1 MKVNPGA
8 NTPGLVFPGLWQR
21 LPGFAA
27 TVACMPNHLL
37 GRRSLYIAAAV
48 VLVVVGIG
56 LQLEIRTNP
65 RPIGGP
71 LDILALRARDDVN
84 LLFILIDTARAD
96 RLSAYGY
103 DRETSPN
110 IDALAASGVRFAE
123 HLSQSSWTKC
133 SMASLWTGSYPVRTG
148 VTRSPQAISE
158 NVRMPAEILQEAG
171 YRTFAIWRNG
181 WIRPAFGFSQG
192 FEVYH
197 SPRASPIPASV
208 RRERPSVSV
217 VGTDQDTILSAI
229 EFLRSHSDE
238 RWFLYLH
245 LMDVHQYVYDEDSAL
260 FGTSYSDIY
269 DNSIHWVDRVLSSL
283 IRDLDRR
290 GLREKTL
297 IVLAADHG
305 EAFGE
310 HGREGHARDVYGEV
324 TTTPLI
330 MSFPF
335 RFEQELVIEAPTQNV
350 DIWPTLLEM
359 LGLPPLEEAD
369 GRSRL
374 PEILAAASGGVA
386 PEQAEPRFAHLD
398 QAWART
404 SRPARPMVSVSDGAF
419 RLFRR
424 EGAGPAELYD
434 LSSDPYE
441 QVDLASE
448 MPDVLARMTQLAEDY
463 LAQPP
468 ASWAGAADVDID
480 PQELEEL
487 RALGYQLE

>member
-1 MKVNPGA
+1 MLNR
-8 NTPGLVFPGLWQR
+8 LLWRR
-21 LPGFAA
+21 L
-27 TVACMPNHLL
+27 
-37 GRRSLYIAAAV
+37 LYIAAAV

-56 LQLEIRTNP
+56 LQLDIRTNP
-65 RPIGGP
+65 RPLGGP
-71 LDILALRARDDVN
+71 EEIVALRARDDLN
-84 LLFILIDTARAD
+84 LLFVLIDTMRAD

-110 IDALAASGVRFAE
+110 IDALAATGVRFAE
-123 HLSQSSWTKC
+123 NLSQSSWTKT

-148 VTRSPQAISE
+148 VTRSPQVISE
-158 NVRMPAEILQEAG
+158 DAWMPAEILQAAG
-171 YRTFAIWRNG
+171 FRTFAIWRNG

-192 FEVYH
+192 FEIYH
-197 SPRASPIPASV
+197 SPRAGPIPASV
-208 RRERPSVSV
+208 RRERPAVSI
-217 VGTDQDTILSAI
+217 VGTDQDTIFSAM
-229 EFLRSHSDE
+229 EFLRSHGNE

-245 LMDVHQYVYDEDSAL
+245 LMDVHQYVYDEESAL

-283 IRDLDRR
+283 IAELDAR

-330 MSFPF
+330 ISFPF
-335 RFEQELVIEAPTQNV
+335 RLEPEVVVEAPTENV
-350 DIWPTLLEM
+350 DIWPTLLDM
-359 LGLPPLEEAD
+359 LGLPPLDDAD

-374 PEILAAASGGVA
+374 PEILAVARGVPA
-386 PEQAEPRFAHLD
+386 PEHAEPRFAHID
-398 QAWART
+398 QAWAR
-404 SRPARPMVSVSDGAF
+404 SGRPARPMVSVSDGPF

-424 EGAGPAELYD
+424 EGAGTPELYD
-434 LSSDPYE
+434 LSVDRYE

-448 MPDVLARMTQLAEDY
+448 RPEVLARMTKLAEDY
-463 LAQPP
+463 LAKPP
-468 ASWAGAADVDID
+468 ASWSGGPDVEIN

-487 RALGYQLE
+487 RALGYQME

>member
-1 MKVNPGA
+1 MLN
-8 NTPGLVFPGLWQR
+8 R
-21 LPGFAA
+21 L
-27 TVACMPNHLL
+27 L
-37 GRRSLYIAAAV
+37 RRRLLYIAAAV

-56 LQLEIRTNP
+56 LQLDIRTNP
-65 RPIGGP
+65 RPLGGP
-71 LDILALRARDDVN
+71 EEIVALRARDDLN
-84 LLFILIDTARAD
+84 LLFVLIDTMRAD

-110 IDALAASGVRFAE
+110 IDALAATGVRFAE
-123 HLSQSSWTKC
+123 NLSQSSWTKT

-148 VTRSPQAISE
+148 VTRSPQVISE
-158 NVRMPAEILQEAG
+158 DAWMPAEILQAAG
-171 YRTFAIWRNG
+171 FRTFAIWRNG

-192 FEVYH
+192 FEIYH
-197 SPRASPIPASV
+197 SPRAGPIPASV
-208 RRERPSVSV
+208 RRERPAVSI
-217 VGTDQDTILSAI
+217 VGTDQDTIFSAM
-229 EFLRSHSDE
+229 EFLRSHGNE

-245 LMDVHQYVYDEDSAL
+245 LMDVHQYVYDEESAL

-283 IRDLDRR
+283 IAELDAR

-330 MSFPF
+330 ISFPF
-335 RFEQELVIEAPTQNV
+335 RLEPEVVVEAPTENV
-350 DIWPTLLEM
+350 DIWPTLLDM
-359 LGLPPLEEAD
+359 LGLPPLDDAD

-374 PEILAAASGGVA
+374 PEILAVARGVPA
-386 PEQAEPRFAHLD
+386 PEHAEPRFAHID
-398 QAWART
+398 QAWAR
-404 SRPARPMVSVSDGAF
+404 SGRPARPMVSVSDGPF

-424 EGAGPAELYD
+424 EGAGTPELYD
-434 LSSDPYE
+434 RSVDRYE

-448 MPDVLARMTQLAEDY
+448 RPEVLARMTKLAEDY
-463 LAQPP
+463 LAKPP
-468 ASWAGAADVDID
+468 ASWSGGPDVEIN

-487 RALGYQLE
+487 RALGYQME

>member
-1 MKVNPGA
+1 MLNR
-8 NTPGLVFPGLWQR
+8 LLWRR
-21 LPGFAA
+21 L
-27 TVACMPNHLL
+27 
-37 GRRSLYIAAAV
+37 LYIAAAV

-56 LQLEIRTNP
+56 LQLDIRTNP
-65 RPIGGP
+65 RPLGGP
-71 LDILALRARDDVN
+71 EEIVALRARDDLN
-84 LLFILIDTARAD
+84 LLFVLIDTMRAD

-110 IDALAASGVRFAE
+110 IDALAATGVRFAE
-123 HLSQSSWTKC
+123 NLSQSSWTKT

-148 VTRSPQAISE
+148 VTRSPQVISE
-158 NVRMPAEILQEAG
+158 DAWMPAEILQAAG
-171 YRTFAIWRNG
+171 FRTFAIWRNG

-192 FEVYH
+192 FEIYH
-197 SPRASPIPASV
+197 SPRAGPIPASV
-208 RRERPSVSV
+208 RRERPAVSI
-217 VGTDQDTILSAI
+217 VGTDQDTIFSAM
-229 EFLRSHSDE
+229 EFLRSHGNE

-245 LMDVHQYVYDEDSAL
+245 LMDVHQYVYDEESAL

-283 IRDLDRR
+283 IAELDAR

-330 MSFPF
+330 ISFPF
-335 RFEQELVIEAPTQNV
+335 RLEPEVVVEAPTENV
-350 DIWPTLLEM
+350 DIWPTLLDM
-359 LGLPPLEEAD
+359 LGLPPLDDAD

-374 PEILAAASGGVA
+374 PEILAAARGVPA
-386 PEQAEPRFAHLD
+386 PERAAPRFAHID
-398 QAWART
+398 QAWAR
-404 SRPARPMVSVSDGAF
+404 SGRPARPMVSVSDGPF

-424 EGAGPAELYD
+424 EGAGTPELYD
-434 LSSDPYE
+434 RSVDRYE

-448 MPDVLARMTQLAEDY
+448 RPEVLARMTKLAEDY
-463 LAQPP
+463 LAKPP
-468 ASWAGAADVDID
+468 ASWSGGPDVEIN

-487 RALGYQLE
+487 RALGYQME

>member
-1 MKVNPGA
+1 M
-8 NTPGLVFPGLWQR
+8 LSR
-21 LPGFAA
+21 LLA
-27 TVACMPNHLL
+27 
-37 GRRSLYIAAAV
+37 RRSFYIIASIILIVGAV
-48 VLVVVGIG
+48 A
-56 LQLEIRTNP
+56 LQVEIDRNP
-65 RPIGGP
+65 RPLGGP
-71 LDILALRARDDVN
+71 VDIATLAARNDLNV
-84 LLFILIDTARAD
+84 LFVLIDTLRAD

-110 IDALAASGVRFAE
+110 IDALAATGVRFAE
-123 HLSQSSWTKC
+123 NLSQSSWTKT

-158 NVRMPAEILQEAG
+158 DAWMPAEILQAAG
-171 YRTFAIWRNG
+171 FRTFAIWRNG

-192 FEVYH
+192 FEIYH

-208 RRERPSVSV
+208 RRERPAVSI
-217 VGTDQDTILSAI
+217 VGTDQDTIFSAM
-229 EFLRSHSDE
+229 EFLRSHGNE

-245 LMDVHQYVYDEDSAL
+245 LMDVHQYVYDEESAL

-283 IRDLDRR
+283 IAELDAR

-297 IVLAADHG
+297 ILLAADHG

-335 RFEQELVIEAPTQNV
+335 RLESEVVVEAPTENV
-350 DIWPTLLEM
+350 DIWPTLLDM
-359 LGLPPLEEAD
+359 LGLPPLDDAD

-374 PEILAAASGGVA
+374 PEILAAARGGPA
-386 PEQAEPRFAHLD
+386 PEHAEPRFAHID
-398 QAWART
+398 QAWAR
-404 SRPARPMVSVSDGAF
+404 SGRPARPMVSVSDGPF

-424 EGAGPAELYD
+424 EGAGTPELYD
-434 LSSDPYE
+434 RSVDRYE
-441 QVDLASE
+441 QKDLASE
-448 MPDVLARMTQLAEDY
+448 RPEVLARMSKLAEDY
-463 LAQPP
+463 LAKPP
-468 ASWAGAADVDID
+468 ASWSGGPDVEIN

-487 RALGYQLE
+487 RALGYQME